1 MRAKEF
7 GTNPKRP
14 ARAGSRPERGHNPQP
29 RYTPKDDDTSD
40 DWYDKHGNPSPHGAY
55 DAGGHYHLDRD
66 LEETA
71 RMSASVK
78 LQRAFEREQAKSAAS
93 RKRGEEVM
101 AQAKKDAE
109 NKSKEQKVSEYGDTA
124 KGQKM
129 LTKVQKRA
137 VDRMIKADDKNDAKN
152 AKKNQETANR
162 AWDRMTDKDLE
173 EARANT
179 KAVRAGLSK
188 REKRA
193 DPTMDAKKQS
203 EQDAAWERLQAHMN
217 KPENM
222 DVLKRLA
229 TKEEQDVSE
238 SKSNAIAN
246 AAKRLTD
253 PEDGKVAKIRAKGDQ
268 KREEQLKSRDI
279 AKKNESMSED
289 NDPCWDGYKRKPGT
303 KKFSKGS
310 CVKVESKDM
319 CNVCGQTPCNCTHVD
334 TMLAELQALAEEGKA
349 SRALCKSS
357 KPDDELGASQLASCK
372 SQGLRARDGNKS
384 HKLGKSPKS
393 RVKVGGHK
401 IKGHKYGGPL
411 PDWS

>member
-7 GTNPKRP
+7 STSLNRP
-14 ARAGSRPERGHNPQP
+14 DRGHNPVNEGIVDMAALAAKAKQLLAQGLSEQKVIEQLVKEG
-29 RYTPKDDDTSD
+29 TPVRFAQQAVQAAQI
-40 DWYDKHGNPSPHGAY
+40 N
-55 DAGGHYHLDRD
+55 
-66 LEETA
+66 EA
-71 RMSASVK
+71 RMSAQVK
-78 LQRAFEREQAKSAAS
+78 LQRAFEREQAKSTAS

-109 NKSKEQKVSEYGDTA
+109 KKSKEQNVSEYGDTA

-229 TKEEQDVSE
+229 TKE
-238 SKSNAIAN
+238 
-246 AAKRLTD
+246 
-253 PEDGKVAKIRAKGDQ
+253 
-268 KREEQLKSRDI
+268 DI
-279 AKKNESMSED
+279 KLDEK
-289 NDPCWDGYKRKPGT
+289 
-303 KKFSKGS
+303 
-310 CVKVESKDM
+310 
-319 CNVCGQTPCNCTHVD
+319 
-334 TMLAELQALAEEGKA
+334 GKA
-349 SRALCKSS
+349 SKALCISS
-357 KPDDELGASQLASCK
+357 RPDSDLGASNLASCK
-372 SQGLRARDGNKS
+372 SQGLRARDGDKS
-384 HKLGKSPKS
+384 HKLGKSAKS